1 MITNEIKMTL
11 IVGGLIVS
19 GVSAVLAY
27 CATENKRNET
37 RKLEAQ
43 TETKRLELYK
53 AEQEAKLP
61 PEYWSAK
68 EAETNANL
76 ELEKAKIE
84 SAEHLEFD
92 KRNREDARKAS
103 IREFE
108 KDAPESYWEHKR
120 FLETEITKREQLRID
135 DERAKRLMNSER
147 DIARRNAEAL
157 ETGARAIE
165 RAVRTRNLLNGSAS
179 TLLL

>member
-11 IVGGLIVS
+11 IVGGLITA
-19 GVSAVLAY
+19 GVAY
-27 CATENKRNET
+27 CITENKRSEA

-68 EAETNANL
+68 EAKANADL

-92 KRNREDARKAS
+92 KRNREDAEKAA

-108 KDAPESYWEHKR
+108 KDAPESYWEHKKIQ
-120 FLETEITKREQLRID
+120 ETEKTKREQLRMD
-135 DERAKRLMNSER
+135 NERTEKLAKAER
-147 DIARRNAEAL
+147 DIAKRNAEAL
-157 ETGARAIE
+157 ETGARALE
-165 RAVRTRNLLNGSAS
+165 RAVTNRTYWKSHTTPQLPF
-179 TLLL
+179 

>member
-1 MITNEIKMTL
+1 MISNEIKLAL
-11 IVGGLIVS
+11 IIGGLITA
-19 GVSAVLAY
+19 GVTY
-27 CATENKRNET
+27 CVTESKKHEA
-37 RKLEAQ
+37 KL
-43 TETKRLELYK
+43 ETKRLELYK

-68 EAETNANL
+68 EAKVNADL

-84 SAEHLEFD
+84 SDKALEID
-92 KRNREDARKAS
+92 KRNREDARKAA

-120 FLETEITKREQLRID
+120 FQETEITKREQLRMD
-135 DERAKRLMNSER
+135 NERAKRMMNSER
-147 DIARRNAEAL
+147 DIARRNAEAF

-165 RAVRTRNLLNGSAS
+165 RAVRTRNLLNGSS
-179 TLLL
+179 SSLLL